1 MTKKNWREASIY
13 QIYPKSF
20 NDANG
25 DGIGDI
31 QGIREKIPYL
41 KELGIDMVW
50 LTPMQPSPQKDNGYD
65 VSDYCAINPVYGT
78 IEEFKVLLEE
88 LHAEGIDMMLDMV
101 LNHTSTEHHWFQEAK
116 KIKR

>member
-1 MTKKNWREASIY
+1 MTKKNWREGSIY

-78 IEEFKVLLEE
+78 IEEFKVLSAPNG
-88 LHAEGIDMMLDMV
+88 HPF
-101 LNHTSTEHHWFQEAK
+101 W
-116 KIKR
+116 KISFE